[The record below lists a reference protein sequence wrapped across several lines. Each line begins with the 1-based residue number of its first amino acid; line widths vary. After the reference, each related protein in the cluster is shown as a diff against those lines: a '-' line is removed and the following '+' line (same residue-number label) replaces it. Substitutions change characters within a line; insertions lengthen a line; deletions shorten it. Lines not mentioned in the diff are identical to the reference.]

1 VPGRFRADIIALRG
15 TPSVEMDDLEC
26 LVRLNLSG
34 MIGSSLLRRLLEYH
48 ELRRIPRMSRRELE
62 RIPGIGPLTA
72 RAIVEAPDP
81 GPEIDK
87 AARRGIDILPSTG
100 PAYPP
105 ALRSLYDHPIV
116 LYRRGR
122 TTDADTLSIGIVGS
136 RECTDYGRRQ
146 ALRFGQELARLRI
159 TVVSGLARGTDT
171 AAHRGALAAPEGRT
185 VAFLGCGL
193 LRPYPPENARLLDEI
208 CARGAAFSEFPLD
221 SEPASVNFPRRNRL
235 ISGLSQGVLV
245 VEAAEKS
252 GALITADWALEQG
265 RDVFCLPGSI
275 ESPLSRGCHRLI
287 KQGAKLVEEPADI
300 LEEIPAFANLVDP
313 PVPLSPLE
321 RVVLRRLNRQPRT
334 AESLAADTRLPLS
347 SVERALETLSAKRM
361 AVQGVGGGF
370 TRPVDGATMAR
381 HGPSSL

>member
-1 VPGRFRADIIALRG
+1 
-15 TPSVEMDDLEC
+15 MDDLEC

-34 MIGSSLLRRLLEYH
+34 MVGSSLLRRLLEHH
-48 ELRRIPRMSRRELE
+48 ELRRIPRLSRRDLE
-62 RIPGIGPLTA
+62 RIPGIGPITA
-72 RAIVEAPDP
+72 QAILEAPDP
-81 GPEIDK
+81 RPEIDK
-87 AARRGIDILPSTG
+87 AARRGIEILSSTG
-100 PAYPP
+100 PTYPP

-122 TTDADTLSIGIVGS
+122 TTDADTLAVGIVGS
-136 RECTDYGRRQ
+136 RECTEYGRRQ
-146 ALRFGQELARLRI
+146 ALRFGQELARFRI

-171 AAHRGALAAPEGRT
+171 AAHRGALTAPEGRT
-185 VAFLGCGL
+185 IAFVGSGL
-193 LRPYPPENARLLDEI
+193 LRTYPPENARLLDEI
-208 CARGAAFSEFPLD
+208 CDRGAAFSEFPLD

-300 LEEIPAFANLVDP
+300 LEEIPAFAALVDP
-313 PVPLSPLE
+313 PVPLTPLE
-321 RVVLRRLNRQPRT
+321 RAVLRRLTKRPAT
-334 AESLAADTRLPLS
+334 SEALAAITRLPRS
-347 SVERALETLSAKRM
+347 SVERALESLSRKGM
-361 AVQGVGGGF
+361 AVESAGGGF
-370 TRPVDGATMAR
+370 SRPAEGATMAR
-381 HGPSSL
+381 HGSPPL